1 MPPRDRQPPSQEVAT
16 VNEDAIQRFGG
27 SYVVARKDS
36 FERLLP
42 EGVDGNT
49 FVGLAMAALFKAPK
63 TAEVAMRNPESL
75 IIALRECAGLGLMP
89 GTDEY
94 ALTVRKGAVAGII
107 QYQGHI
113 KRMYN
118 FGTVQS
124 VHAEVIVRGERFI
137 KQDPLPP
144 IHDVADW
151 NMRDTR
157 VDIPPTEAG
166 GYAVHDSDDEPVPNL
181 TGAYAFAMLD
191 GGRCSRVVHM
201 GRAEIMRHRAK
212 AEMYAI
218 WDGPFGASMWLKTV
232 VHELEKWVP
241 KSSAFQAEQ
250 QRVQVAMADAPR
262 PRERTAAPRE
272 TPVDAVTHDAGPFV
286 PPTPD
291 NARGAGSDRPTVVP
305 AEPQFGRRKADEVR
319 LPSDDAIEAE
329 WREGQTL
336 PVQDPPVPER
346 EWPDVRRPGEGQQ

>member
-1 MPPRDRQPPSQEVAT
+1 MTMGRQPPSREVAT
-16 VNEDAIQRFGG
+16 VSEDAIQRFGG
-27 SYVVARKDS
+27 SYVVARRDS

-42 EGVDGNT
+42 ANVDANT

-63 TAEVAMRNPESL
+63 TAEAAMNNPEAL

-94 ALTVRKGAVAGII
+94 ALTVRKGQVAGII

-157 VDIPPTEAG
+157 VDIPPAEGEEEGT
-166 GYAVHDSDDEPVPNL
+166 PNL
-181 TGAYAFAMLD
+181 VGAYAYAMLTN
-191 GGRCSRVVHM
+191 GRCSRVIHM
-201 GRAEIMRHRAK
+201 GRSEIMRHRAR

-241 KSSAFQAEQ
+241 KSSEFIVESARVSAE
-250 QRVQVAMADAPR
+250 MAR
-262 PRERTAAPRE
+262 RM
-272 TPVDAVTHDAGPFV
+272 V
-286 PPTPD
+286 PP
-291 NARGAGSDRPTVVP
+291 
-305 AEPQFGRRKADEVR
+305 
-319 LPSDDAIEAE
+319 
-329 WREGQTL
+329 
-336 PVQDPPVPER
+336 DPPVQTPRDAPMAPDVPVHQPDPVRASVDVGDATDAPPVKVPATAQWTHAGHRVDLPPDDVVVEDPPER
-346 EWPDVRRPGEGQQ
+346 PDWPETRRPPGGNQ